1 MAPFFF
7 TPRPPRRH
15 VIQYQTC
22 RFFPQQSYMDGFQS
36 EFRSRLCALQ
46 GGVSPFFTAVPH
58 GSNVQKNAFKEEFAG
73 RGHAACKETPKIF
86 STTQLPV
93 RLRPETGLF
102 HPLKFGLTPELQ
114 QKSHN
119 K

>member
-1 MAPFFF
+1 
-7 TPRPPRRH
+7 
-15 VIQYQTC
+15 
-22 RFFPQQSYMDGFQS
+22 MDGFQS

-73 RGHAACKETPKIF
+73 RGNAACKETPKIF

-102 HPLKFGLTPELQ
+102 HPLKFGLNPELQ